1 MSSRSKRRKVTKELL
16 VRVVSLSLAL
26 LMVLSVVMA
35 YVWSW

>member
-16 VRVVSLSLAL
+16 VRVVSLSMAL